1 MSAFIVQEFS
11 KRRKIYMQNET
22 IRINIDDRDVRDLN
36 RVLRDLDRTLNDLN
50 GTLSS
55 MKK

>member
-1 MSAFIVQEFS
+1 
-11 KRRKIYMQNET
+11 MQNET

-55 MKK
+55 MKKWKN